1 MKILKLLGAL
11 ICTAVFI
18 SLSPCVSA
26 VQGEVYLD
34 DRADLYSEGEETY
47 ILSLMEN
54 AAEKTDWN
62 YGIVTLNED
71 INDSVSACSRAERLY
86 DERFGADS
94 SGVLYMCD
102 VGYRWF
108 VIAGNAE
115 NYVSGSRYDRMEK
128 KIKELYFDYKDIE
141 CAEAFINTT
150 SECFDKGAVGFEPNG
165 AGIAWGTGL
174 AFFAAAAAV
183 IVVNVR
189 YKKYPKAE
197 VNNYLDPK
205 RTNMYRRNDIFARE
219 YTTKHTHSSSSGGGS
234 GGHHGGG
241 GFGGHR

>member
-1 MKILKLLGAL
+1 MA
-11 ICTAVFI
+11 AVIF
-18 SLSPCVSA
+18 LSPCVFA
-26 VQGEVYLD
+26 AQGEVYLD
-34 DRADLYSEGEETY
+34 DRAGLYSEGEETY

-54 AAEKTDWN
+54 AAEKTGWN

-71 INDSVSACSRAERLY
+71 INDSASACSRAERLY

-108 VIAGNAE
+108 VIAGDAG
-115 NYVSGSRYDRMEK
+115 NYISGSRYDRMEK

-150 SECFDKGAVGFEPNG
+150 SECFDKGVVGFEPDS
-165 AGIAWGTGL
+165 AGIAWGIGL
-174 AFFAAAAAV
+174 AVFAAAAVV
-183 IVVNVR
+183 IGVNVR
-189 YKKYPKAE
+189 YKKYPKAK

-205 RTNMYRRNDIFARE
+205 HTNMYRRNDIFVRE
-219 YTTKHTHSSSSGGGS
+219 YTTKHTHSSSSGGGGG